1 MTYNGCVPTHGR
13 TVESCWVSAPSTI
26 KRSQRSPSARTLGD
40 LLRGLRKE
48 RGLSQAALAEKAAL
62 SLNAISA
69 FERGE
74 RFPRAETLDALVGA
88 FELDTTSVVQSLLSL
103 RQGRSQ
109 ASAEAEQAEWR
120 ELEAIWNAA
129 SKETQR
135 LIVAVARTVLAERS
149 R

>member
-1 MTYNGCVPTHGR
+1 M
-13 TVESCWVSAPSTI
+13 
-26 KRSQRSPSARTLGD
+26 
-40 LLRGLRKE
+40 
-48 RGLSQAALAEKAAL
+48 SQAALAEKAAL